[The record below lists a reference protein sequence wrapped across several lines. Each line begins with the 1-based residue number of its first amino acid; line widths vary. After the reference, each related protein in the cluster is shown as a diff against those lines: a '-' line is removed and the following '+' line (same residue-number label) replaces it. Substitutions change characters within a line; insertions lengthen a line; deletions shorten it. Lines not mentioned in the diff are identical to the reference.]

1 MSHFYASIP
10 TSARKTVAT
19 ARGHKSTGLEVRAA
33 SWAGAVTVTLRHCEA
48 TGRDTFEVWQQPH
61 HGQGVHVLVAE
72 GIVGQ
77 EDAA

>member
-33 SWAGAVTVTLRHCEA
+33 SWAGAVTVTMRHCET
-48 TGRDTFEVWQQPH
+48 TGRDTFEVWQELH
-61 HGQGVHVLVAE
+61 HGNGVRVQVAE

>member
-1 MSHFYASIP
+1 MSHFYATIP

-33 SWAGAVTVTLRHCEA
+33 SWAGAVRVTLRHCEA
-48 TGRDTFEVWQQPH
+48 TGRDLFEVWQEPH
-61 HGQGVHVLVAE
+61 CGQGVRAKIAQ

-77 EDAA
+77 EV